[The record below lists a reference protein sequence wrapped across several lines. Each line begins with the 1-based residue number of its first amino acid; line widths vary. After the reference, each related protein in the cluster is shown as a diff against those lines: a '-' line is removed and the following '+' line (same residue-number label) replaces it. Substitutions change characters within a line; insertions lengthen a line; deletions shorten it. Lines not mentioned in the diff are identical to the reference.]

1 MIFHLGSRVGA
12 LVDGQLPPAQAERA
26 WAHVH
31 SCSTCRDAVEREG
44 WIKREL
50 ASLSFASTA
59 SPRVAQPASL
69 AAPVDVDWPPLVG
82 EQRPRKYAGLAALG
96 AGSLGAAMFGVLV
109 LGAVPGESPSQDR
122 RLPVTNIDQPVS
134 PSTPARSRTNDQ
146 QDAVATLGAAWV
158 RMTL

>member
-50 ASLSFASTA
+50 ACLSFASTA
-59 SPRVAQPASL
+59 PPRMAPPVGV
-69 AAPVDVDWPPLVG
+69 AAPLEVDWPPLLV

-109 LGAVPGESPSQDR
+109 LGAVPGETPGQDR

-134 PSTPARSRTNDQ
+134 PSTPTRPRTNDQ
-146 QDAVATLGAAWV
+146 QDAVATLGVAWV
-158 RMTL
+158 RMAL